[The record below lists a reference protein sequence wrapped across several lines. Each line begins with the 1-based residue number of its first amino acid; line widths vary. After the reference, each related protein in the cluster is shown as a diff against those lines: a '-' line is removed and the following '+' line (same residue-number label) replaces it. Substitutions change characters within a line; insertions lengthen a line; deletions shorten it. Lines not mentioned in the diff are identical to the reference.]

1 MKRLLNQ
8 SIQFQII
15 IILVA
20 VVTAILLGFG
30 VRDYY
35 ETRSQLSARLSKAA
49 TYMAGRLAIGMVTPM
64 WDYDEELGVRLIQ
77 SEMQDEDLSAVVVRE
92 ADGESIFLA
101 LSKTGPDETE
111 KITEPPTGDFV
122 TSTAEVIREE
132 KPIGSVT
139 VYLSKASL
147 KEAIAAEITKITV
160 NTIVT
165 DTLIILILFFV
176 IRIKLITPV
185 KVIQGFAERVSDGDL
200 ESSFGSA
207 SFTGELE
214 ELKNAVLQ
222 MVTNLKQTIREVEIK
237 EQEAAES
244 AQSAKDAL
252 QDAET
257 AREQAESARQ
267 EGMQEAANTLKS
279 ISENI
284 VSAAEQMDGKVERVT
299 DYTTRQRDRVG
310 ETATAMEEMN
320 ATVLEVAQNAGF
332 AAESADSSNQKA
344 SLGVDKVSELVASI
358 DEVNTLSDTMKA
370 NLQELGEHAKGIGNI
385 MNVITDIADQTNLLA
400 LNAAIEAARAGDAGR
415 GFAVVADEVRK
426 LAEKTVHATQEVEE
440 AVRAIQ
446 NSSAQ
451 NIQGMESTTTA
462 VGHSMDLA
470 KEAGNALN
478 EIMSIVEA
486 TSDQIRSIATASE
499 EQSASSE
506 EINRA
511 MEDINSIAADISTD
525 MTSAADALGTL
536 KQLSEQLI
544 ALINKLESQ

>member
-1 MKRLLNQ
+1 
-8 SIQFQII
+8 
-15 IILVA
+15 
-20 VVTAILLGFG
+20 
-30 VRDYY
+30 
-35 ETRSQLSARLSKAA
+35 
-49 TYMAGRLAIGMVTPM
+49 
-64 WDYDEELGVRLIQ
+64 
-77 SEMQDEDLSAVVVRE
+77 
-92 ADGESIFLA
+92 
-101 LSKTGPDETE
+101 
-111 KITEPPTGDFV
+111 
-122 TSTAEVIREE
+122 
-132 KPIGSVT
+132 
-139 VYLSKASL
+139 
-147 KEAIAAEITKITV
+147 
-160 NTIVT
+160 
-165 DTLIILILFFV
+165 
-176 IRIKLITPV
+176 
-185 KVIQGFAERVSDGDL
+185 
-200 ESSFGSA
+200 
-207 SFTGELE
+207 
-214 ELKNAVLQ
+214 
-222 MVTNLKQTIREVEIK
+222 
-237 EQEAAES
+237 
-244 AQSAKDAL
+244 
-252 QDAET
+252 
-257 AREQAESARQ
+257 
-267 EGMQEAANTLKS
+267 
-279 ISENI
+279 
-284 VSAAEQMDGKVERVT
+284 
-299 DYTTRQRDRVG
+299 
-310 ETATAMEEMN
+310 MN

-470 KEAGNALN
+470 KEAGSALN

-511 MEDINSIAADISTD
+511 MEDINAIAADISTD